1 MQDAFAT
8 ALERW
13 PADGTPDNPRAW
25 LVSAARHRAIDL
37 LRRRTRFDTR
47 RPELQALAAL
57 EENADVLDPPEN
69 RIDDDRLR
77 LIFTCCHP
85 ALALDAQVA
94 LTLRTL
100 GGLTTEEVARAFLLP
115 VPTMAQRLVRAKHK
129 IRAAGIPYRVPP
141 DAVLPERLQA
151 VLATVYLIFNEGYA
165 ATSGD
170 ARVRHELTRE
180 AIRLGRLLARLMPNV
195 IEARALLALMLLHD
209 ARRDARVDEAGEVV
223 LLEDQDRARWD
234 RAQIAECIGLT
245 ESALRD
251 GGARPY
257 ALQAAIAALHG
268 EAATAAETDW
278 PQIAALYDELERV
291 QPTPI
296 VRLNRAVAVG
306 MAKGAPVG
314 LALLDALEEPLGTY
328 HLLPA
333 ARADLL
339 RRLGRWRE
347 AAAEYH
353 RALALAP
360 SAAERRFLAR
370 RLAEA
375 DAASP

>member
-1 MQDAFAT
+1 
-8 ALERW
+8 
-13 PADGTPDNPRAW
+13 
-25 LVSAARHRAIDL
+25 VSAARHRAIDL
-37 LRRRTRFDTR
+37 LRRRTRFDAR
-47 RPELQALAAL
+47 RPTLQALATL
-57 EENADVLDPPEN
+57 DDTHDVF
-69 RIDDDRLR
+69 DDDSLR

-115 VPTMAQRLVRAKHK
+115 APTMAQRLVRAKHK

-141 DAVLPERLQA
+141 DALLPERVQA

-165 ATSGD
+165 ATSGE

-195 IEARALLALMLLHD
+195 TEARALLALMLLHD
-209 ARRDARVDEAGEVV
+209 ARRDARVDAAGEVV

-234 RAQIAECIGLT
+234 RAQIAEGIGLT

-278 PQIAALYDELERV
+278 PQIAALYEELERV

-306 MAKGAPVG
+306 MAKGADVG
-314 LALLDALEEPLGTY
+314 LTLLGALEEPLGTY

-339 RRLGRWRE
+339 RRLGRWAE
-347 AAAEYH
+347 SAAEY
-353 RALALAP
+353 RRALAP

-375 DAASP
+375 AAASS